1 VSSSVTNVS
10 IRRFGVSLF
19 LVAWL
24 GCGAVLFGQ
33 SSRPAVSPPSAVS
46 HPSAQ
51 QAKGIGAAAAA
62 ATDYSSEAFII
73 EKLVTKTAF
82 AEDGSS
88 TIDAQVTEKIQSQ
101 AGVQNVS
108 VLSFPYASV
117 EAKLEIVYL
126 RVRKADGTVVETPAD
141 SVQDMPAE
149 ITREAPLYSDIR
161 EKQVAARGL
170 EPGDT
175 LEYEYRIEQK
185 PLTQG
190 EFWYSYDFV
199 QKGIALSEELQ
210 LSVPEDRQVIVGSGV
225 LKPVVTVESGQRIYT
240 WRTSRLHHGTQDA
253 TERIRESLDAPP
265 ADVQMTSFRNW
276 GEVGEWF
283 GKLAAPRAAPTPAIR
298 AEEEALTRGMT
309 TDAEKLRAI
318 YNYVSLKFRYV
329 GVDFGIG
336 RYQPHAA
343 DVVLSNAY
351 GDCKDKETLLA
362 ALLGAAGLKTYP
374 ALINSVHKI
383 DPAVPS
389 PGQFD
394 HVIAAVPQGAGYLWL
409 DSTPAVAPEGY
420 LLGNLRD
427 KEALV
432 IPDAG
437 SPQLVK
443 TPASPPFKGSETFT
457 VDAKFDPAGRLDAD
471 MKVSFRDD
479 SEILLRLGLRATPE
493 ARWKDLLQAIS
504 YRWGFG
510 GTVSNATFSTVDST
524 DPTLQMSYHY
534 TRKDY
539 PSWTDGKILLP
550 VPQFFLPAAKD
561 DKDKTKAEPKPVKLG
576 PPGEMDYK
584 AKVTLPAGYTPV
596 PPAAVNLVDDFA
608 EYHSHYT
615 FANGVFE
622 GERELIVKAPKV
634 AAGQMAA
641 YKKFADAVS
650 NDGMTYIP
658 LKAKA
663 GTSSAASIP
672 EQAETLYE
680 QGRQAWSQRDLAS
693 AADDFQ
699 KAIAADGKF
708 ALAWSSLGEIHVGQ
722 GDVDEGLEE
731 MKKAIAVDPAQVSS
745 YKMLAYTQ
753 SMLRRPEEALATW
766 RSLEK
771 ADPNDRDAPE
781 NIAAILLG
789 KRHYAEALPELEL
802 AVKRDSTNARLF
814 FALGETEIHL
824 DQGEKGFVAFE
835 QGLRLDPSP
844 LSLNQVAYDL
854 AVANLHLDAA
864 LDYAQKMVSQ
874 EEQKTANLSLGSL
887 SHTDLGNMEALAYFW
902 DTLGWVD
909 FRLGHDDEAEKYL
922 RAAWQLSQ
930 SPDVAN
936 HLGWLYQKEGRKHEA
951 GEYYAL
957 ALSVPQ
963 SVAYSR
969 LARSMGRTTQAE
981 AKQGIRRRLVALL
994 GSGSRADRAVLR
1006 ARDDLT
1012 NQRSVRLAKVTS
1024 KSVMAEFF
1032 VLLAAGP
1039 KVTDVK
1045 FISGPPELRA
1055 AMKDLSLARF
1065 DESFPDAGP
1074 EKIVRRGVLDCEP
1087 AVPYCQ
1093 FILMTPDLVR
1103 SVH

>member
-1 VSSSVTNVS
+1 
-10 IRRFGVSLF
+10 
-19 LVAWL
+19 
-24 GCGAVLFGQ
+24 
-33 SSRPAVSPPSAVS
+33 
-46 HPSAQ
+46 
-51 QAKGIGAAAAA
+51 
-62 ATDYSSEAFII
+62 
-73 EKLVTKTAF
+73 VTKTTF

-88 TIDAQVTEKIQSQ
+88 TIDTQVTEKIQSQ
-101 AGVQNVS
+101 AGVQDVS
-108 VLSFPYASV
+108 VLSFPYASA

-141 SVQDMPAE
+141 SVQDMPVE

-225 LKPVVTVESGQRIYT
+225 LKPVVTVASGQRIYT

-389 PGQFD
+389 PAQFD
-394 HVIAAVPQGAGYLWL
+394 HVIAAAPQGAGYLWL
-409 DSTPAVAPEGY
+409 DSTPGVTPAGY
-420 LLGNLRD
+420 LLANLRD

-437 SPQLVK
+437 TPELVK
-443 TPASPPFKGSETFT
+443 TPASPPFLMSDTFEA
-457 VDAKFDPAGRLDAD
+457 DAKLDTGGTLDSD
-471 MKVSFRDD
+471 MKTSFRDD
-479 SEILLRLGLRATPE
+479 SEILLRLALRATPE
-493 ARWKDLLQAIS
+493 PRWNTLLQAIS
-504 YRWGFG
+504 YRLGFA
-510 GTVSNATFSTVDST
+510 GTVSKATFSTVDAT
-524 DPTLQMSYHY
+524 EPTLQISYHY

-539 PSWTDGKILLP
+539 PSWSDGKITLP
-550 VPQFFLPAAKD
+550 LPQFFLPKAKD
-561 DKDKTKAEPKPVKLG
+561 KNTDKAGTGMKPLDLG
-576 PPGEMDYK
+576 IPGEEDYT

-596 PPAAVNLVDDFA
+596 LPAAVNLVDDFA

-615 FANGVFE
+615 FANGVLE
-622 GERELIVKAPKV
+622 GERELIVKEPKV

-650 NDGMTYIP
+650 EDGMEYIP
-658 LKAKA
+658 LHAKDTA
-663 GTSSAASIP
+663 STAAAVS
-672 EQAETLYE
+672 EDAETLYE
-680 QGRQAWSQRDLAS
+680 QGRKALQQRDLAAAGAFFERAL
-693 AADDFQ
+693 AADSKFTQARALLGVVHLGQGNLDLGLAEMQ
-699 KAIAADGKF
+699 KAIEIDPKQTTGYRILADAQMMLHRPAD
-708 ALAWSSLGEIHVGQ
+708 ALE
-722 GDVDEGLEE
+722 
-731 MKKAIAVDPAQVSS
+731 
-745 YKMLAYTQ
+745 
-753 SMLRRPEEALATW
+753 TW
-766 RSLEK
+766 RSLQRVDP
-771 ADPNDRDAPE
+771 ADHEAPE
-781 NIAAILLG
+781 NIGAILMSM
-789 KRHYAEALPELEL
+789 KRYAEAVPELEL
-802 AVKRDSTNARLF
+802 AAKLDPNNSQLPV
-814 FALGETEIHL
+814 ALGVSEL
-824 DQGEKGFVAFE
+824 NSGQGEKALADFKK
-835 QGLRLDPSP
+835 GLQLDSSP
-844 LSLNQVAYDL
+844 KVLNYVAYHL
-854 AVANLHLDAA
+854 AVANQYLDVAMG
-864 LDYAQKMVSQ
+864 YAGKAVSQ
-874 EEQKTANLSLGSL
+874 QEQKAASLSLESL
-887 SHTDLGNMEALAYFW
+887 SHEDLGDEQKLWYFW
-902 DTLGWVD
+902 DTLGWVN
-909 FRLGHDDEAEKYL
+909 FRMKNYEQAGRYL
-922 RAAWQLSQ
+922 KAAWQLSQ
-930 SPDVAN
+930 SPRVAD
-936 HLGWLYQKEGRKHEA
+936 HLGQLYEAQGRKEA
-951 GEYYAL
+951 AGRYYAYAL
-957 ALSVPQ
+957 AAPHTTSPL
-963 SVAYSR
+963 YNG
-969 LARSMGRTTQAE
+969 LAERGTRISDDNDNGMPET
-981 AKQGIRRRLVALL
+981 RRRLVALL
-994 GSGSRADRAVLR
+994 KSSFRADAAVSRARNELARLRAV
-1006 ARDDLT
+1006 
-1012 NQRSVRLAKVTS
+1012 RLPKVTS
-1024 KSVMAEFF
+1024 KSATGEFF
-1032 VLLAAGP
+1032 VLLTAGP

-1065 DESFPDAGP
+1065 DEPFPDAGP

-1087 AVPYCQ
+1087 SVPYCQ
-1093 FILMTPDLVR
+1093 FILMTPD
-1103 SVH
+1103 SVQSVN